1 MGRMWSDTLAGK
13 VLIASPSIGDP
24 RFARSVIYLCAH
36 TDEHAMGF
44 VLNKPKGAL
53 KLPDLLTQLGIE
65 CTIEVPARPV
75 LDGGPCDQERGFVLH
90 SDDYQSRDATLEV
103 GEGLRLTATRDVLE
117 AIAHHHGPR
126 RAVLA
131 LGHAGWGAGQL
142 EQELLENA
150 WLVGEPDFG
159 LLFGQDNASKW
170 TRALARI
177 GVDPARLSAVA
188 GHA

>member
-1 MGRMWSDTLAGK
+1 MWSDTLAGK

-117 AIAHHHGPR
+117 AIAHDHGPR
-126 RAVLA
+126 RSART
-131 LGHAGWGAGQL
+131 GIAG
-142 EQELLENA
+142 E
-150 WLVGEPDFG
+150 
-159 LLFGQDNASKW
+159 
-170 TRALARI
+170 RLARWRT
-177 GVDPARLSAVA
+177 GLRPAVRTGQCLQMDPRARPDRGRSRPAFGGGGPRLTPPGPKRSGAIWA
-188 GHA
+188 R